1 VLNLLF
7 VLTRMTETRSPGA
20 SGTHHAPRLKDV
32 AALEPNLRRLIFTTF
47 LFITA
52 FALMEQSVGLFIE
65 QHWTTASDPQ
75 RMKVATHLNSIFL
88 IVVGVTAI
96 IAQGFLVRRW
106 LKTVSELRMVR
117 YGLCIVAASLV
128 LIPILGDIGNYTLF
142 LVSGATLAL
151 GSGMFNPSMAGLVS
165 LNSPNERQGFGL
177 SLNQSAA
184 ALGRIVG
191 PTTAGYLFSTN
202 ASAPFFI
209 GAVLIM
215 LALGMSEA
223 INKIGIKPSK

>member
-1 VLNLLF
+1 
-7 VLTRMTETRSPGA
+7 
-20 SGTHHAPRLKDV
+20 
-32 AALEPNLRRLIFTTF
+32 
-47 LFITA
+47 
-52 FALMEQSVGLFIE
+52 MEQSVGLFIE
-65 QHWTTASDPQ
+65 QHWTEASDPE

-88 IVVGVTAI
+88 IVVGITAI
-96 IAQGFLVRRW
+96 FAQGFLVRRW

-117 YGLCIVAASLV
+117 FGLCIVAGSLV
-128 LIPILGDIGNYTLF
+128 LIPILGDVGNYTLF

-165 LNSPNERQGFGL
+165 LSSPSERQGFGL

-209 GAVLIM
+209 GAVLVVV
-215 LALGMSEA
+215 ALGMFRA
-223 INKIGIKPSK
+223 INQIDIKSAER